1 MSMNTF
7 LYLQKTM
14 LSFLGE
20 EPKRGILKHPKRCVR
35 RCFSESHTT
44 ALMWNNSEVIDSISE
59 VSEEE
64 EGGSSK
70 GQTAAE
76 VGGKKVSFNE
86 VVKRQVFKASASI
99 LAQKNKSMKKA
110 EQKARKEAKRTRS
123 MGSIEGMRRAS
134 EGDAATLSADGF
146 KISSSFETSLK
157 AEVKVS
163 SNEQL
168 SIEDKTLVHMGASC
182 PNIHIA
188 NAPLP

>member
-1 MSMNTF
+1 MPNCTCHIVFS
-7 LYLQKTM
+7 
-14 LSFLGE
+14 GE

-64 EGGSSK
+64 EGGPSSK
-70 GQTAAE
+70 GHTATAE

-86 VVKRQVFKASASI
+86 VVKRQVFKANASI

-157 AEVKVS
+157 AEVKVGMK
-163 SNEQL
+163 
-168 SIEDKTLVHMGASC
+168 DKT
-182 PNIHIA
+182 I
-188 NAPLP
+188 

>member
-1 MSMNTF
+1 MHNCTCHIVVS
-7 LYLQKTM
+7 
-14 LSFLGE
+14 GE

-64 EGGSSK
+64 EGGPSSK
-70 GQTAAE
+70 GQTATAE

-86 VVKRQVFKASASI
+86 VVKRQVFKANASI

-157 AEVKVS
+157 AEVKVGTK
-163 SNEQL
+163 
-168 SIEDKTLVHMGASC
+168 DKTIQCTMGAAKKYYFKRSIC
-182 PNIHIA
+182 PT
-188 NAPLP
+188 